1 MAENPAD
8 TSASEP
14 PVPHP
19 GDVAQVT
26 DPAHPWHGI
35 VGIVDAVHSWGIH
48 ISLLFPDTA
57 RAGRVIEGV
66 ERLKPG
72 QFVVIGAAPL
82 LKPAVLAARRD
93 SLETARIVAEEAQS
107 VRR

>member
-8 TSASEP
+8 AAASEP
-14 PVPHP
+14 PIVHP
-19 GDVAQVT
+19 GDVVQVI
-26 DPAHPWHGI
+26 DAAHPWHGI
-35 VGIVDAVHSWGIH
+35 VAITDATHSWGIH

-72 QFVVIGAAPL
+72 QFAVIGAAPL

-93 SLETARIVAEEAQS
+93 SLETARVVAEEAG
-107 VRR
+107 R